1 MSLGLQLPNAIT
13 SLRSGTIIQQA
24 KAFVNTETEK
34 YSDRDGEV
42 VSNRNM
48 LANAL
53 EDTVQTEAER
63 KRLQEYKNKI
73 ALIDA
78 DQKRLTAMR
87 QKAQELRTKKG
98 RTPKETQAMRDLDN
112 AAQEVE
118 KRITNSDERGVQSR
132 DIFRVKALDPG
143 DFFREVFVALRVRR
157 FWERIAAIFARFG
170 VQIAVVAP
178 FGVKYCQKFAPKRR

>member
-1 MSLGLQLPNAIT
+1 
-13 SLRSGTIIQQA
+13 
-24 KAFVNTETEK
+24 
-34 YSDRDGEV
+34 
-42 VSNRNM
+42 M

-87 QKAQELRTKKG
+87 QKAQELRTKNG
-98 RTPKETQAMRDLDN
+98 RTPKETQTMRDLDN

-118 KRITNSDERGVQSR
+118 KRITNSDERGAQSR

-143 DFFREVFVALRVRR
+143 DFFREFFVALRGRR

-178 FGVKYCQKFAPKRR
+178 FGVKYCQNFAPKRR